1 MNKKPA
7 TRQCVGCR
15 ESFEKRDLIRIIKT
29 PEGEVKLDA
38 TGKSNGRGAYLCKN
52 AECLKKARK
61 SQGLNRSLKMVIPDE
76 IYDQLEKELSEIE
89 S

>member
-61 SQGLNRSLKMVIPDE
+61 SQGLNRSLKMAIPDE